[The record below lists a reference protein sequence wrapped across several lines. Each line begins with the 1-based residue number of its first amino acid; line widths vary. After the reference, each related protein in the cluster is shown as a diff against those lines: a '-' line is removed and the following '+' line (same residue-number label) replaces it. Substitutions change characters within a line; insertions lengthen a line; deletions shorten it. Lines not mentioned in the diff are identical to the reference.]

1 MSRHAGFVRRC
12 IWLASNRAP
21 ACHRRPDQFLLV
33 HRPTVPA
40 DKPQPLG
47 NITWSVIA
55 VNSKGLRVMPGSL
68 RIAIVGGGIG
78 GLTAAL
84 ALRARGLDA
93 TVFEQAEI
101 LREIGAGVSIHPNAA
116 RLLKRI
122 GLDDQLR
129 KIGSPISGITLR
141 TSKGDAI
148 TTPVGPATPAFSPDG
163 GQGYNVHRADF
174 LNLLFAAL
182 PKGTVALGHRCIQ
195 VKEDGNRIH
204 VSFANGASADA
215 DVVIGADGIRSVV
228 QREIGLQSRPTSE
241 GIMAYRGLIPA
252 ERLAWANDLKDP
264 ALWLGSGRSFLLY
277 PVASGRLINMVAFVP
292 TDTESEESWSAPG
305 DLKAL
310 AAEYA
315 GWDEP
320 VVDTINSLDETFR
333 WGIYDRAPLP
343 YWSTDC
349 ITLMG
354 DAAHPMVPHV
364 GQGAGQSIEDAITLA
379 VLLEECIAVEV
390 AGRLKLYEALRLART
405 SRVQALARAAG
416 KLYRSEH
423 ENPSE
428 KAERLREW
436 MAQGKWVFEHDAE
449 KAAQDAL
456 SKSGR

>member
-1 MSRHAGFVRRC
+1 
-12 IWLASNRAP
+12 
-21 ACHRRPDQFLLV
+21 
-33 HRPTVPA
+33 
-40 DKPQPLG
+40 
-47 NITWSVIA
+47 
-55 VNSKGLRVMPGSL
+55 MPGSL

-93 TVFEQAEI
+93 SVFEQAEAV
-101 LREIGAGVSIHPNAA
+101 REIGAGVSIHPNAA

-129 KIGSPISGITLR
+129 RIGSPINGITLR
-141 TSKGDAI
+141 SSKGEAI
-148 TTPVGPATPAFSPDG
+148 TTPAGPATPAFSQQT

-182 PKGTVALGHRCIQ
+182 PGGTVRLGHRCLQ
-195 VKEDGNRIH
+195 VKEDGDDVRL
-204 VSFANGASADA
+204 SFANGAVAEA
-215 DVVIGADGIRSVV
+215 DVVIGADGIRSVI
-228 QREIGLQSRPTSE
+228 QRQIGLESRPLSE

-252 ERLAWANDLKDP
+252 ERLAWAGDLREP
-264 ALWLGSGRSFLLY
+264 GLWIGSGRSFLLY
-277 PVASGRLINMVAFVP
+277 PVAGGRLINMVAFVP

-315 GWDEP
+315 GWDQP
-320 VVDTINSLDETFR
+320 VQDTINALDETFR

-343 YWSTDC
+343 HWSTQRV
-349 ITLMG
+349 TLMG

-379 VLLEECIAVEV
+379 VMLEGCGANDIA
-390 AGRLKLYEALRLART
+390 ARLKLYETLRLART
-405 SRVQALARAAG
+405 SQVQALARAAG

-423 ENPSE
+423 DNPSE

-436 MAQGKWVFEHDAE
+436 MAQGQWLYQHDAE
-449 KAAQDAL
+449 EAARDAL
-456 SKSGR
+456 SKSIP

>member
-1 MSRHAGFVRRC
+1 
-12 IWLASNRAP
+12 
-21 ACHRRPDQFLLV
+21 
-33 HRPTVPA
+33 
-40 DKPQPLG
+40 
-47 NITWSVIA
+47 VIA
-55 VNSKGLRVMPGSL
+55 AHSKGLKEMSGPG

-84 ALRARGLDA
+84 ALRARGLDV
-93 TVFEQAEI
+93 TVFEQAEV

-116 RLLKRI
+116 RLLKLI

-129 KIGSPISGITLR
+129 KIGSPISGIALR
-141 TSKGDAI
+141 TSEGEAI
-148 TTPVGPATPAFSPDG
+148 ATPAGPATPAFSRDG

-174 LNLLFAAL
+174 LNQLFAAL
-182 PKGTVALGHRCIQ
+182 PKGTVNLGHRCIQ
-195 VKEDGNRIH
+195 LKENGDRVH
-204 VSFANGASADA
+204 LSFANGVVTEA

-264 ALWLGSGRSFLLY
+264 TLWLGSGRSFLLY
-277 PVASGRLINMVAFVP
+277 PVASGQLINIVAFVP

-305 DLKAL
+305 DLQAL

-315 GWDEP
+315 GWDKR
-320 VVDTINSLDETFR
+320 VQDTINSLDETFR

-343 YWSTDC
+343 YWSAGRV
-349 ITLMG
+349 TLMG

-379 VLLEECIAVEV
+379 VLLDGCTGVEV
-390 AGRLKLYEALRLART
+390 ATRLKLYEVLRLERT

-436 MAQGKWVFEHDAE
+436 MAQGTWVFGHDAE
-449 KAAQDAL
+449 QAARDAL
-456 SKSGR
+456 AKLGH

>member
-1 MSRHAGFVRRC
+1 M
-12 IWLASNRAP
+12 RA
-21 ACHRRPDQFLLV
+21 
-33 HRPTVPA
+33 
-40 DKPQPLG
+40 
-47 NITWSVIA
+47 
-55 VNSKGLRVMPGSL
+55 MPGSL
-68 RIAIVGGGIG
+68 RIVVVGGGIG

-84 ALRARGLDA
+84 ALRARGLNA
-93 TVFEQAEI
+93 TVFEQAEV

-141 TSKGDAI
+141 TSQGNAI
-148 TTPVGPATPAFSPDG
+148 TTPAGPATPAFGD
-163 GQGYNVHRADF
+163 QGYNVHRADF

-195 VKEDGNRIH
+195 LREDGGRVH
-204 VSFANGASADA
+204 LSFANGTSADA

-228 QREIGLQSRPTSE
+228 QRGIGLHSRPTSE

-252 ERLAWANDLKDP
+252 ERLAWADDLKDP

-277 PVASGRLINMVAFVP
+277 PVAGGRLINMVAFVP

-310 AAEYA
+310 AREYA
-315 GWDEP
+315 GWDKP
-320 VVDTINSLDETFR
+320 VQDTINSLDETFR

-343 YWSTDC
+343 YWSTSR

-379 VLLEECIAVEV
+379 VLLEGCTAVDV

-405 SRVQALARAAG
+405 GRVQALARAAG

-423 ENPSE
+423 ENPSK

-436 MAQGKWVFEHDAE
+436 MAQGKWVYEHDAE
-449 KAAQDAL
+449 KAARDAL
-456 SKSGR
+456 SNSGH